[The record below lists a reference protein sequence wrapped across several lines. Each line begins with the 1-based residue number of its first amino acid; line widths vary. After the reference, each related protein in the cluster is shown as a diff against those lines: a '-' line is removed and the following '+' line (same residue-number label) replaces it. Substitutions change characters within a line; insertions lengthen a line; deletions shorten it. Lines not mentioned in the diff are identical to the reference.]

1 MLRIDIENNGPQLHL
16 MRLDGALDG
25 LTYLDL
31 HKAMNQSIENDANRI
46 VLDMTAVDYVSSAGL
61 RVLLLGAKSLKDTDG
76 EIVIFGMNQTVKE
89 VFNFLASKQCLRLMG
104 RNRKRFHHYE
114 FLTYQ

>member
-1 MLRIDIENNGPQLHL
+1 MLRIDIENNGPHLHL

-31 HKAMNQSIENDANRI
+31 HKAMNRSIENDANRI

-89 VFNFLASKQCLRLMG
+89 VFKLSGFETMFK
-104 RNRKRFHHYE
+104 
-114 FLTYQ
+114 TYGTEQEAISSL